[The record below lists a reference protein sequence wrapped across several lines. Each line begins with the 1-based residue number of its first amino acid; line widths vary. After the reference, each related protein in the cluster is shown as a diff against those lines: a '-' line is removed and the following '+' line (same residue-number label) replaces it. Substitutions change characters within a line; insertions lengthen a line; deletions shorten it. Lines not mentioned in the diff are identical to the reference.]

1 MREELEP
8 VFWAAMEV
16 LERGQGS
23 RGHSGVGSGG
33 AVPEVDEG
41 GDLCWEVVLDLDE
54 AAVVAAQMPGVVRLM
69 RVMPVQDA
77 GHDLDREEAVV
88 PVVEEEEAEEAAE
101 DVLVPG
107 WNVNPEAV
115 MEMVQQSMSAPFFSL
130 PRGSLALAEVAGPA
144 LVVVE
149 EELVPE
155 QQEGVVVVQ
164 QWAGKLL

>member
-1 MREELEP
+1 
-8 VFWAAMEV
+8 
-16 LERGQGS
+16 
-23 RGHSGVGSGG
+23 
-33 AVPEVDEG
+33 
-41 GDLCWEVVLDLDE
+41 
-54 AAVVAAQMPGVVRLM
+54 
-69 RVMPVQDA
+69 
-77 GHDLDREEAVV
+77 
-88 PVVEEEEAEEAAE
+88 
-101 DVLVPG
+101 
-107 WNVNPEAV
+107 